1 MYRSLREDLGEAE
14 LMTLKG
20 EVRAHVARLTL
31 AQSKSELIPLDL
43 AELLGARLTTLLDL
57 AGKLDP
63 DARAEVVGAA
73 RYFVSTDDMLPD
85 EQSCTGL
92 DDDLEVF
99 NHVVESL
106 ERPDLIIVDG

>member
-1 MYRSLREDLGEAE
+1 
-14 LMTLKG
+14 MTLKA
-20 EVRAHVARLTL
+20 EVRAHVERLAA
-31 AQSKSELIPLDL
+31 AQAKSELIALDL
-43 AELLGARLTTLLDL
+43 AELLADRLTTLLEQAPL
-57 AGKLDP
+57 LGH
-63 DARAEVVGAA
+63 DARSAIVGAA
-73 RYFVSTDDMLPD
+73 RYFVSTDDLLPD